1 MLFSVYY
8 RIDHRQEFLKK
19 YFDKIFKDSTEGE
32 CECTMERLSDLME
45 LMVELLLNKDKIGLF
60 GLLTKKNTKSA
71 RLFFNYL
78 TCSNIRS
85 INKEIIKE
93 RLNEIFKTGD

>member
-1 MLFSVYY
+1 MLFSIYY
-8 RIDHRQEFLKK
+8 RIEHRQEFLDK
-19 YFDKIFKDSTEGE
+19 YFEKIFKEDLDSEYDYTIDRLTE
-32 CECTMERLSDLME
+32 LME
-45 LMVELLLNKDKIGLF
+45 LMVKLLLNEDKIGLF
-60 GLLTKKNTKSA
+60 GLLTKKNTKCA

-85 INKEIIKE
+85 INKEIIKD